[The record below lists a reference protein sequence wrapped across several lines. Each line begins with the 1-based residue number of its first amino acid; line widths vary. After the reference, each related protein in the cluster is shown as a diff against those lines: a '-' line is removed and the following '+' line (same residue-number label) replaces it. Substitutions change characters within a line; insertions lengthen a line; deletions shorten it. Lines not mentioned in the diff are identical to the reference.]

1 MQQANDRRSLMV
13 CLASVLEMDRPVQA
27 VSEAR
32 RGGERWSFR
41 CLRSIEQWKVT
52 PEEGRGFVFGH
63 NTGWKWKF
71 YDSGSHTHI
80 MVSRKDGVYRI
91 WDYSALDPVEVTFMK
106 RTATLHEP
114 AKGTRTTY
122 QVEV

>member
-1 MQQANDRRSLMV
+1 MKQVKDRRSLIV

-41 CLRSIEQWKVT
+41 CLRSVEQWEVT
-52 PEEGRGFVFGH
+52 PEEGRGFVFGQ

-71 YDSGSHTHI
+71 YDSASHTHI

-91 WDYSALDPVEVTFMK
+91 WD
-106 RTATLHEP
+106 TAP
-114 AKGTRTTY
+114 WTRWR
-122 QVEV
+122 

>member
-1 MQQANDRRSLMV
+1 MKQVKDRRSLIV

-41 CLRSIEQWKVT
+41 CLRSVEQWKVM
-52 PEEGRGFVFGH
+52 PAEGRGFVFGQ

-71 YDSGSHTHI
+71 YDSASCSHI
-80 MVSRKDGVYRI
+80 VVSRKDGVYRI
-91 WDYSALDPVEVTFMK
+91 WDYSSLDPVEVTFMK
-106 RTATLHEP
+106 HTATLHEP
-114 AKGTRTTY
+114 AKGTRTQY
-122 QVEV
+122 QVEI